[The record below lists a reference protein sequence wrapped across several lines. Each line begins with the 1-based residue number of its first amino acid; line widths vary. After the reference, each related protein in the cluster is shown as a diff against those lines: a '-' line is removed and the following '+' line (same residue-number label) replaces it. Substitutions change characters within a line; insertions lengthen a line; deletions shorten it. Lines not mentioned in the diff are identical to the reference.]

1 MTATILDGDAVL
13 REVKADLKARVDKL
27 KGAGI
32 TPGLG
37 SLLVGDNPASA
48 KYVGMKIR
56 NCEQVGIASHHVDIP
71 ADATQSDVE
80 GVIDRFNE
88 TPEIDACLIQH
99 PFPAGFD
106 FDAALL
112 RLNPEK
118 DVDGL
123 HPVNLGRLINGTHG
137 PRPCTPAGIQ
147 ALLAHYGV
155 PIAGKDVVIIGRGLT
170 VGKPLA
176 NLLTLKEPNANA
188 AVTLLHT
195 GVADVRPHVER
206 ADIVVA
212 AAGSPGI
219 ITRDMVKPGAAVV
232 QTGTSMNAAGE
243 YEPDV
248 DDDVVDVAGWYAP
261 VIKSVGPMTRAMLLT
276 NCVVAA
282 EARAAALGKS

>member
-1 MTATILDGDAVL
+1 MTAMTLDGDAVL

-37 SLLVGDNPASA
+37 SLLVGENPASA

-71 ADATQSDVE
+71 AGATQSDVE
-80 GVIDRFNE
+80 AVIDRFNE

-99 PFPAGFD
+99 PFPTGFD

-123 HPVNLGRLINGTHG
+123 HPVNLGRLVNGTHG

-195 GVADVRPHVER
+195 GVADVRPYVER

-232 QTGTSMNAAGE
+232 QTGTSMNASGE
-243 YEPDV
+243 YQPDV
-248 DDDVVDVAGWYAP
+248 DDDVVDVAGWYSP

-282 EARAAALGKS
+282 EARAALGKS